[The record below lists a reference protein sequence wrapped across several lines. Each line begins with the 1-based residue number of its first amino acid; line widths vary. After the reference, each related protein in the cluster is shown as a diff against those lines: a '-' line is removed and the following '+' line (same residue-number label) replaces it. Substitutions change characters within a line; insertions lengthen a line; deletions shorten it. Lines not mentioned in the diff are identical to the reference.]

1 MNPPMHFLRQL
12 ATDGTTDIHPGG
24 APASARLVE
33 FLALSAGQVVV
44 ELGCGPG
51 TTLVR
56 IAATHEIRAIG
67 IDLLPEM
74 LRTASRRVRW
84 SGVDGRVTL
93 LRGDAARLP
102 IASGSCDR
110 IYAESVV
117 GIQDRDR
124 LEPILAEIHRA
135 LKPAGRCILNEA
147 IWRGTTSDA
156 EIDMANAR
164 CQEAFGLR
172 QASESHWR
180 ADDWIRAIIR
190 AGFRVLAQQPVGATV
205 AAPRGYRLPARAAIA
220 SHAVSLL
227 QRSSAALRP
236 SVRHR
241 KSTYGALLREHSDLG
256 RMIESWM
263 FVLERPH

>member
-1 MNPPMHFLRQL
+1 MHFLRQL

-24 APASARLVE
+24 APASARLIE
-33 FLALSAGQVVV
+33 ALALSAGQVVL
-44 ELGCGPG
+44 ELGCGPA

-84 SGVDGRVTL
+84 SGLDRRVIL

-117 GIQDRDR
+117 GIQDQDK
-124 LEPILAEIHRA
+124 LEPMLAEIHRA
-135 LKPAGRCILNEA
+135 LKPAGRCILNDA
-147 IWRGTTSDA
+147 IWRSTTSDA
-156 EIDMANAR
+156 QIDAANAR

-180 ADDWIRAIIR
+180 ADDWRSAIVR
-190 AGFRVLAQQPVGATV
+190 AGFRVLAQLPV
-205 AAPRGYRLPARAAIA
+205 AATATEPLGYRMPARAAIA
-220 SHAVSLL
+220 SHAVSLV
-227 QRSSAALRP
+227 QRTGAALRP
-236 SVRHR
+236 SARHR

-263 FVLERPH
+263 FVLERAP